1 MRHLTFSSCL
11 AVTLVLCGISLG
23 AAENPKPF
31 SIGIVVDGPWERNDT
46 LRHLLQKE
54 ILEVLGNDA
63 DVTFPAEAFLVGDWT
78 LAGVHKLNNIML
90 ADPKISLVLG
100 MGLIASQDLATRG
113 PLPKPVIAPII
124 IDAER
129 QHVPMKD
136 GTSGVKNLHYLL
148 YPQTFARDI
157 QLYRDI
163 VPFHKLVNIASKP
176 YNDVLSPSKV
186 GVVELG
192 RKIGLEVTELF
203 LGVSADEVLRELPAD
218 ADAVFMEPN
227 LHLPPA
233 EFAKL
238 VRGFIDRRL
247 PSFSSF
253 GETEVREGIMASA
266 NPDLLPR
273 LARRIA
279 LNIQRIT
286 EGEEPGSL
294 AVAFTPGKRLT
305 VNMGTAYAVGVSPKW
320 STLLE
325 AELVQVDTTAPR
337 SITLTLAEAIRRF
350 AEQNLDVQAKI
361 REVEAGAD
369 NVKIAR
375 SALFP
380 TVDIGVTGLQIDK
393 DRAEAGAAP
402 ERSGTVDLSA
412 SQVIFAEPAL
422 ANLSAQSSLQEARGH
437 DLNMV
442 RMNTIVEGST
452 YYMNYLRMKK
462 LFFILLDNLKLM
474 RTNLEL
480 ARVRQTTGAAGEEET
495 LRWEVEIANLR
506 MTAMDVQSQM
516 NQASYA
522 LKQILNIPLVYFINA
537 VDVSLDDTSMFIADP
552 ELRGYLEDPLRFE
565 LLTDFLIYESART
578 SPEVRQIDALIDA
591 QDRLHTSASL
601 TPFLPTLA
609 AFGKYS
615 NRFSKSDIVSP
626 FQLPSLS
633 AAPAPGTPGEA
644 FLYQVLGAL
653 SPKLPGDQS
662 WSVGLQLS
670 LNLFNGLAT
679 QANIEKSS
687 IVLEQLRIQRA
698 ATLEKVALRIRIQM
712 EKTKTTY
719 FSIQQAKLEQTAA
732 RRALAIVTDSYS
744 RGAVSI
750 LSLLDA
756 QNSALRADQVAANA
770 LYDFLV
776 DYLSL
781 ERAIGEFDVLMTPA
795 EREDLLHRLG
805 KHMAATFRRRGP

>member
-1 MRHLTFSSCL
+1 MRQFAFASCL
-11 AVTLVLCGISLG
+11 AVTLLLSRTSIC
-23 AAENPKPF
+23 AAENPKPLT
-31 SIGIVVDGPWERNDT
+31 IGIVVDGPWERNDT

-54 ILEVLGNDA
+54 IFEVLGKDA
-63 DVTFPAEAFLVGDWT
+63 PVTFPAGAFLVGDWT
-78 LAGVHKLNNIML
+78 LEGVRKLNTTL
-90 ADPKISLVLG
+90 LTDPSITLVLG

-124 IDAER
+124 VDPER
-129 QHVPMKD
+129 QRVPIKD
-136 GTSGVKNLHYLL
+136 GTSGVKNLHYLV
-148 YPQTFARDI
+148 YPQTFARDM
-157 QLYRDI
+157 QVYRDI
-163 VPFHKLVNIASKP
+163 IPIRKLVNIASKP
-176 YNDVLSPSKV
+176 YNDVLPPSSV

-192 RKIGLEVTELF
+192 RKMGLEVTELF
-203 LGVSADEVLRELPAD
+203 LGFSADEVLRALPAD
-218 ADAVFMEPN
+218 ADAVFLEPN
-227 LHLPPA
+227 LHLPPS
-233 EFAKL
+233 EFAQL
-238 VRGFIDRRL
+238 VKGFIERRL

-253 GETEVREGIMASA
+253 GETDVREGIMASA

-279 LNIQRIT
+279 LNIQRIS

-337 SITLTLAEAIRRF
+337 SITITLAEAIRRF

-361 REVEAGAD
+361 REVQAGAD
-369 NVKIAR
+369 NVRIAR
-375 SALFP
+375 AALLP
-380 TVDIGVTGLQIDK
+380 TVDISATGLQIDK
-393 DRAEAGAAP
+393 DRAQAGATP
-402 ERSGTVDLSA
+402 ERSGTVDISA

-422 ANLSAQSSLQEARGH
+422 ANLSAQASLQEARDH

-442 RMNTIVEGST
+442 RMNTIVDGSM
-452 YYMNYLRMKK
+452 YYMNYLRTKK
-462 LFFILLDNLKLM
+462 LFLILLDNLKLM

-506 MTAMDVQSQM
+506 TTAMNVQSQM

-522 LKQILNIPLVYFINA
+522 LKQILNIPLVSFINA

-552 ELRGYLEDPLRFE
+552 ELRAYLEDPLRFE
-565 LLTDFLIYESART
+565 LLADFLIYESART
-578 SPEVRQIDALIDA
+578 SPEVRQIDALIEA
-591 QDRLHTSASL
+591 QERMHTSASL
-601 TPFLPTLA
+601 APFLPTLS
-609 AFGKYS
+609 AFGKFS
-615 NRFSKSDIVSP
+615 NRFYKSEIVSP

-633 AAPAPGTPGEA
+633 SAPPPGTPGEA
-644 FLYQVLGAL
+644 FLYQVLGSL
-653 SPKLPGDQS
+653 SPKLPGEQS
-662 WSVGLQLS
+662 WNVGLQLS

-687 IVLEQLRIQRA
+687 IVLEQLKIQRA
-698 ATLEKVALRIRIQM
+698 ALLEKVALRIRVQM
-712 EKTKTTY
+712 EKTKTSY
-719 FSIQQAKLEQTAA
+719 FSIQQARLEQSAA
-732 RRALAIVTDSYS
+732 RRALAIVTESYS

-756 QNSALRADQVAANA
+756 QNSALRADQVSANA
-770 LYDFLV
+770 LCDFLV
-776 DYLSL
+776 DYISL

-795 EREDLLHRLG
+795 EREDLLKRLRM
-805 KHMAATFRRRGP
+805 HMAATFRRGGK